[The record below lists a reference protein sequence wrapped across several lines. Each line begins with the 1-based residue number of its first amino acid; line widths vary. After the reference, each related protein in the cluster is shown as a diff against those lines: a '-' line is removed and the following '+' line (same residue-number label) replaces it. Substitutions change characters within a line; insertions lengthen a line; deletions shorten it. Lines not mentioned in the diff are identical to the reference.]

1 MLRLLHRRRLTEPGE
16 YDKYGDHGPDGH
28 KILVCHLYAEN
39 KNENATLCL
48 ETKSANYAERHA
60 NLMDLLRD
68 KDEGKYW
75 GEER

>member
-1 MLRLLHRRRLTEPGE
+1 ML
-16 YDKYGDHGPDGH
+16 
-28 KILVCHLYAEN
+28 LYAL
-39 KNENATLCL
+39 KQ
-48 ETKSANYAERHA
+48 KSANYAERHA